1 VGRADRQGTDL
12 GTFGGSRAIDP
23 AAYMNHLFYRRHF
36 ALLACFSVLIGVIG
50 GLHLAPNIYA
60 SFAMYGALH
69 AAALVLALRSRHSIW
84 RRCWFVAAGAA
95 LSVLA
100 LRVGTLAGQLTGIG
114 PGNINFYWLLGLSAA
129 TGAVAYG
136 LSIRLFGFHA
146 LTLPALAAIAAA
158 CLLATCIGAFSV
170 THIHFL
176 GPWWLAVIW
185 WYAFSAGLW
194 HFDPR
199 DTRD

>member
-1 VGRADRQGTDL
+1 M
-12 GTFGGSRAIDP
+12 SHI
-23 AAYMNHLFYRRHF
+23 FYRRHF
-36 ALLACFSVLIGVIG
+36 ALLACFSVLIAVIG
-50 GLHLAPNIYA
+50 RLHLAPNISA

-69 AAALVLALRSRHSIW
+69 AAALVLALRSHHSIW

-114 PGNINFYWLLGLSAA
+114 PGNINFFWLLGLSAA

-146 LTLPALAAIAAA
+146 LTVPKLAAIAAA
-158 CLLATCIGAFSV
+158 CLMATCIGGLGV
-170 THIHFL
+170 THIRLL
-176 GPWWLAVIW
+176 GPWWLAVVW
-185 WYAFSAGLW
+185 WHAFSAGLW
-194 HFDPR
+194 YFDPR
-199 DTRD
+199 DTHRS